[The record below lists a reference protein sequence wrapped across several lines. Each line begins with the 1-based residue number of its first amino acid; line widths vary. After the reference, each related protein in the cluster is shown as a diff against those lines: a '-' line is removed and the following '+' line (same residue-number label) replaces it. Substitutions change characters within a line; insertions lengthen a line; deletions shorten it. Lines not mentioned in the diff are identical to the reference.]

1 MSGVTIASLQRMS
14 RDALAVI
21 LLTPTKADKVAIID
35 VRDSGKSHSP
45 DLLFALHYPSAVIH
59 VIMPFTDHVGGHIFS
74 STWHPSSTLNEN
86 MPDLINTLRDK
97 EKVVFHC
104 ALSQERGPS
113 AALKY
118 IREREQVLGKE
129 ESAKQTVFVLDGGFV
144 LWQEK
149 YGEDQRL
156 TQAYVKDIWE
166 EY

>member
-1 MSGVTIASLQRMS
+1 MSGVTIANLPRMS
-14 RDALAVI
+14 RDTLAAM
-21 LLTPTKADKVAIID
+21 LLTPTRANNLAIVD
-35 VRDSGKSHSP
+35 VRDS
-45 DLLFALHYPSAVIH
+45 
-59 VIMPFTDHVGGHIFS
+59 DHVGGHIFT
-74 STWHPSSTLNEN
+74 STWQPSATLGLHMSE
-86 MPDLINTLRDK
+86 LINSLRDK

-144 LWQEK
+144 RWQEK

-156 TQAYVKDIWE
+156 TQGYVKDIWE
-166 EY
+166 D

>member
-1 MSGVTIASLQRMS
+1 MSGATIATLQRMS
-14 RDALAVI
+14 RDALATI
-21 LLTPTKADKVAIID
+21 LLTPTKASKLAIVD
-35 VRDSGKSHSP
+35 VRDS
-45 DLLFALHYPSAVIH
+45 
-59 VIMPFTDHVGGHIFS
+59 DHVGGHIFS
-74 STWHPSSTLNEN
+74 STWHPSATLNEN
-86 MPDLINTLRDK
+86 MPNLIDSLRDK

-118 IREREQVLGKE
+118 IREREHVLGKE

>member
-1 MSGVTIASLQRMS
+1 MSAVTIANLPRMS
-14 RDALAVI
+14 RDTLAAM
-21 LLTPTKADKVAIID
+21 LLTPTNANKLAVID
-35 VRDSGKSHSP
+35 VRDSATLKNP
-45 DLLFALHYPSAVIH
+45 TAL
-59 VIMPFTDHVGGHIFS
+59 PFHPAGSNIVATDHVGGHIFT
-74 STWHPSSTLNEN
+74 STWQPSATLGRH
-86 MPDLINTLRDK
+86 MPALINSLRDK

-144 LWQEK
+144 HWQEK

-156 TQAYVKDIWE
+156 TQGYIKDIWE
-166 EY
+166 D

>member
-1 MSGVTIASLQRMS
+1 MSRVTIANLPRMS
-14 RDALAVI
+14 RDTLAAM
-21 LLTPTKADKVAIID
+21 LLTPTNANTLAIVD
-35 VRDSGKSHSP
+35 VRDS
-45 DLLFALHYPSAVIH
+45 
-59 VIMPFTDHVGGHIFS
+59 DHVGGHIFT
-74 STWHPSSTLNEN
+74 STWQPSATLGRH
-86 MPDLINTLRDK
+86 MPELINSLRDK

-144 LWQEK
+144 RWQEK

-156 TQAYVKDIWE
+156 TQGYVKDIWE
-166 EY
+166 D